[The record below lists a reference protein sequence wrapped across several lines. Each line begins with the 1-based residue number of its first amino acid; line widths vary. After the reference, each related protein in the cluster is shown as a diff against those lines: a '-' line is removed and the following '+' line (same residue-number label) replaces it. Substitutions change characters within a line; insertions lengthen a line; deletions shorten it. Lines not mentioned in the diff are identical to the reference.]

1 MAGPAPEAL
10 TDIPPVAR
18 EAVSALIGGADRAGQ
33 VHGVGRN
40 RHRQELRAR
49 DVTDG
54 IAGSRRARDDQ
65 ALRGEGDDPGA
76 AIVID
81 DAHLLADVELDRL
94 AERVSDPGSTV
105 VVAAE
110 PLAQRP
116 TLRALT
122 TALEREN
129 PVISLG
135 SLTPSDVA
143 EATAL
148 AMGAPPPAEVV
159 RALMIST
166 AGLPF
171 LLRPALAAV
180 VSPNGETVANGVLQ
194 AAKFALIERLRRVDE
209 PVLDTL
215 LRVVAE
221 PGTRSRRRRRRAAA
235 RLPKRRSGWSTEPA
249 QADSSSRRTARRF
262 CAPSIWASL
271 QIIGAARHHDIELA
285 LLSSQIEM
293 TTLSSDLALRMA
305 DHGLRDDRLA
315 NALADLASHRR
326 SEPAKAARLYRAA
339 AEAGATAVSA
349 RLADALALTG
359 DCTTAGRLTDELLAS
374 DDVAE
379 RAAAVRI
386 AASIAIHDGSAAQA
400 ADLFRWLGPY
410 PDAFVS
416 AANAVV
422 SIAAGDA
429 QAARSALSNESA
441 GPPTS
446 TARAAHSLAEGLL
459 LSLDQ
464 PFPVAVARLGQAIT
478 SEQHQPGVAPDSP
491 AALVTLAA
499 LHGGDPVRARSVIG
513 RAVRA
518 GGEDDAF
525 SAHRHR
531 LLLGWVRMQDGQLSS
546 AAADA
551 ASVGDAALHR
561 RDALWVAALNTAI
574 ARRSGDGGAVQKH
587 WYAAMEV
594 LAEYSVDL
602 FSLLPLG
609 ELWVAAARMR
619 QVDRLAHALDEA
631 FALLASLGDPV
642 LWSVPLHWAGVH
654 AGILANSP
662 EAVAPHGHALTAAAS
677 QSAFAKAL
685 SGAGRTWLRV
695 LANHVDDRRGH
706 RRRPRAGTVRAHL
719 GRHPAGRPGR
729 AADPRR
735 PGVGRDAAAGPRS
748 QADDDRRRTPVSSR
762 RPPPQRPPAAR
773 RASSRRGCRTASAR
787 SPNCFFLACRTA
799 TSAVSCSSRPRPSS
813 TTSHGSAAG
822 SAPNPARRCCR
833 CCGPCWRPRAS
844 VPKSP
849 NATKSPNGVPP
860 RWAHQYRVEHR
871 SAPASGRP
879 RVVANRSF

>member
-18 EAVSALIGGADRAGQ
+18 EAVSALIGAPTEPVKFMVSGGIGTGKSSVLAT
-33 VHGVGRN
+33 
-40 RHRQELRAR
+40 LR
-49 DVTDG
+49 T
-54 IAGSRRARDDQ
+54 
-65 ALRGEGDDPGA
+65 ALRSADVPVMTRAPREGDDPGA

-81 DAHLLADVELDRL
+81 DAHLLADVEIDRL

-194 AAKFALIERLRRVDE
+194 AAKFALIERLRRVEE

-215 LRVVAE
+215 LVSSLSPELGPDDV
-221 PGTRSRRRRRRAAA
+221 AAA
-235 RLPKRRSGWSTEPA
+235 LKLTAEEAQRLVDRARASGLIEPSHSQAFLRSVHLGVA
-249 QADSSSRRTARRF
+249 A
-262 CAPSIWASL
+262 
-271 QIIGAARHHDIELA
+271 IIGAARHHDIELA

-326 SEPAKAARLYRAA
+326 SEPAKAAQLYRAA

-631 FALLASLGDPV
+631 FSLLASLGDPV

-695 LANHVDDRRGH
+695 LANHVETEEVTAAA
-706 RRRPRAGTVRAHL
+706 RALAQFGLTWDATRLAGQAALQTPDGRVSGTMLQLARDL
-719 GRHPAGRPGR
+719 KLTTT
-729 AADPRR
+729 ADG
-735 PGVGRDAAAGPRS
+735 PGV
-748 QADDDRRRTPVSSR
+748 
-762 RPPPQRPPAAR
+762 
-773 RASSRRGCRTASAR
+773 
-787 SPNCFFLACRTA
+787 
-799 TSAVSCSSRPRPSS
+799 
-813 TTSHGSAAG
+813 
-822 SAPNPARRCCR
+822 
-833 CCGPCWRPRAS
+833 
-844 VPKSP
+844 
-849 NATKSPNGVPP
+849 
-860 RWAHQYRVEHR
+860 E
-871 SAPASGRP
+871 SAPATAAPPSGSSRQQSS
-879 RVVANRSF
+879 RLSDREREVAELLLLGMPYRDIGSQLFISAKTVEHHVARIRRRLGAESRSEMLSMLRAMLATPS